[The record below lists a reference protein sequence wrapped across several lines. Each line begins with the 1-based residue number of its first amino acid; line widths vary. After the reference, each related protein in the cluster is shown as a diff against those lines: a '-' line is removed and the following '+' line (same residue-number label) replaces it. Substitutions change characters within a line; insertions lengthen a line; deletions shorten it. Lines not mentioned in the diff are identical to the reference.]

1 MSKVLWGPIG
11 AVGKK
16 TIPGNLI
23 FILEDS
29 SKSTTVRF
37 SGSQPVG
44 VGIEFGKMFEID
56 PDGNRLPDGAVL
68 ETFGFGYGFERSD
81 LEWFDPIAADV
92 TGWVTRDEFICGE
105 GTIVTR
111 ADLSVVGHPQRSS
124 IYTGQMHFL
133 LRNTV

>member
-1 MSKVLWGPIG
+1 MTI
-11 AVGKK
+11 K
-16 TIPGNLI
+16 TITGLVI
-23 FILEDS
+23 Y
-29 SKSTTVRF
+29 
-37 SGSQPVG
+37 GSLLLLG
-44 VGIEFGKMFEID
+44 
-56 PDGNRLPDGAVL
+56 L
-68 ETFGFGYGFERSD
+68 GFGYGFDRSD

-133 LRNTV
+133 LRNTVGCGLAEASGQDGTVVAEEG